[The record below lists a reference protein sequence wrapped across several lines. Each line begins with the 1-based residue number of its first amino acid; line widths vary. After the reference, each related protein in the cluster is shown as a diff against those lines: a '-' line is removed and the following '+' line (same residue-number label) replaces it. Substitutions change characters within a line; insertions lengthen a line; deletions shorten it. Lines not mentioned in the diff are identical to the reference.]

1 MGKSK
6 GQNRSLVYPIQ
17 GRVLLVTTSSMQRCQ
32 HTLSCL

>member
-6 GQNRSLVYPIQ
+6 GQMKSRLSYSAGAFGNDV
-17 GRVLLVTTSSMQRCQ
+17 SMQRCQ